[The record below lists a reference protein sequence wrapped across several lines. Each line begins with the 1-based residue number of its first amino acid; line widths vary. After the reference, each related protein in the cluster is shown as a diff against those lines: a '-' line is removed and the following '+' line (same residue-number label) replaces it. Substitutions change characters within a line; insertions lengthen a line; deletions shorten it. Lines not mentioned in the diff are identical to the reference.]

1 MDLEIELD
9 KLLKIKTSGRDDS
22 HSNLINFPYEATPY
36 SVLQALSNS
45 GYITKQD
52 KIVDYGCGKGRVDF
66 YLAYSNKCKMIG
78 IEYDN
83 RLYNTAL
90 ENHKRAISAHRVEFI
105 NSCASE
111 FKSLDDVTCAYFFNP
126 FSVEILKKVINNLC
140 ESINKNN
147 REIKLF
153 FYYPSREYLA
163 YLNEHTSITHIED
176 IDCNDLFK
184 HVDYRERIAVYRIG
198 GDIYG

>member
-1 MDLEIELD
+1 M
-9 KLLKIKTSGRDDS
+9 LKKIRQRAKVFLS
-22 HSNLINFPYEATPY
+22 FPFSFSLCIFLRQREREKET
-36 SVLQALSNS
+36 
-45 GYITKQD
+45 
-52 KIVDYGCGKGRVDF
+52 DF

-78 IEYDN
+78 VEYDK

-111 FKSLDDVTCAYFFNP
+111 FKALDDVTCAYFFNP
-126 FSVEILKKVINNLC
+126 FSVEILKKVIDNLC

-153 FYYPSREYLA
+153 FYYPSKEYLA
-163 YLNEHTSITHIED
+163 YLNDHMSITHIED

-184 HVDYRERIAVYRIG
+184 HVDYRERIAVYRIN
-198 GDIYG
+198 